1 MQLRMTVGSVR
12 PPRSCSAASL
22 RLGLSLAMVLALTWR
37 DWIAMTWQWWNADS
51 YSHILLIPFILAWL
65 VWLRRD
71 VVMQEP
77 PRGSGAGLGLLLLA
91 LTLWIAG
98 RGLGINLLAQAG
110 AVGAAQSVV
119 VAVLGVR
126 IALLLAL
133 PIGFAVFLVPFGDE
147 IIAPMQMV
155 TAHIVIALLQM
166 FGIPASIEGLYIE
179 TPAGLFVVAE
189 ACAGVRFLIA
199 MIALGVL
206 AAFTAFSS
214 WRQRLPFVVACVAVP
229 ILANGVRAFATIGI
243 AQEIG
248 AEAAGG
254 VDHIVYGWFFFAFVI
269 ALVLGAAWRWFD
281 RTPDEAGYSRAEL
294 DRSSMVKQIE
304 RWNIPDHL
312 AFGSIIVMIGL
323 AATLAAVAGL
333 R

>member
-1 MQLRMTVGSVR
+1 MQLRMTAGSVR
-12 PPRSCSAASL
+12 PSRGWSAASL

-51 YSHILLIPFILAWL
+51 YSHILLIPPILAWL

-71 VVMQEP
+71 AVMQEP
-77 PRGSGAGLGLLLLA
+77 PRASGAGLGLLLVA
-91 LTLWIAG
+91 LTLWLAG

-147 IIAPMQMV
+147 IIPPMQMV

-214 WRQRLPFVVACVAVP
+214 WRQRLPFLIACVAVP
-229 ILANGVRAFATIGI
+229 ILANGVRAFATIAI

-254 VDHIVYGWFFFAFVI
+254 VDHIVYGWFFFALVI

-281 RTPDEAGYSRAEL
+281 RTPDEAGWSRAEL
-294 DRSSMVKQIE
+294 DRSPIVEQVE
-304 RWNIPDHL
+304 RWNIPDHV
-312 AFGSIIVMIGL
+312 AFGSIVVMIGF